1 MRNTTSSE
9 QFIPSKVI
17 SVNGVTGDAQA
28 MVREIKVRDD
38 QLQSLS
44 DFFGQGQMGKK
55 NMLKPLGWIKQV
67 FDKFGYGLVILELL
81 KINENHLL
89 FAYWEIHYLGNL

>member
-55 NMLKPLGWIKQV
+55 TR
-67 FDKFGYGLVILELL
+67 
-81 KINENHLL
+81 
-89 FAYWEIHYLGNL
+89 

>member
-55 NMLKPLGWIKQV
+55 NMLKPLG
-67 FDKFGYGLVILELL
+67 
-81 KINENHLL
+81 
-89 FAYWEIHYLGNL
+89 

>member
-9 QFIPSKVI
+9 QFSPSKVI

-55 NMLKPLGWIKQV
+55 TR
-67 FDKFGYGLVILELL
+67 
-81 KINENHLL
+81 
-89 FAYWEIHYLGNL
+89 